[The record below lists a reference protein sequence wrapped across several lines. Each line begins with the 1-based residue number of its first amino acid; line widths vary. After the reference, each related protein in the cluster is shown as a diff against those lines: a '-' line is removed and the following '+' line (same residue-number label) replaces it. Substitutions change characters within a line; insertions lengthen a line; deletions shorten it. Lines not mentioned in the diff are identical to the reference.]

1 MPPLRVHLL
10 VFVQRFPYPSVFR
23 VLIVWFVTA
32 LCKRGYWPL
41 EHWDLGWRPTQ
52 VMNICPRLICRIV
65 TGPATAKALPR
76 SPRKNAEK
84 WFEDVAENI
93 LDKGLGLERTN
104 MPKHTHAPMR
114 TRASFMTS
122 THPTIRRHSSHSL
135 RPSAHDRNQ
144 PLNRNNLGTV
154 QFSPHLYNIFIS
166 LRFILRLPIS
176 HY

>member
-104 MPKHTHAPMR
+104 MPKHTHAP
-114 TRASFMTS
+114 TRARARVSWPP
-122 THPTIRRHSSHSL
+122 PTLPSDVTAATVCALL
-135 RPSAHDRNQ
+135 RMI
-144 PLNRNNLGTV
+144 G
-154 QFSPHLYNIFIS
+154 
-166 LRFILRLPIS
+166 IS
-176 HY
+176 HLTATI